1 MTAYAPPPVL
11 PPNRRVRKRKTAV
24 EVAAPMET
32 MVSSPAVAPR
42 VVGTAS
48 ILNDRT
54 RAALGVLL
62 SVAVALGCVYGLV
75 RYTRKSP
82 RFMVTSVEVEGT
94 VHTTASDLA
103 KIGGLQI
110 GVNVFTIDVEAARAR
125 ILSDPWIEKATIQR
139 RLPGTIRVEVGE
151 RDAFAM
157 LALGQKMYLVTR
169 QGEIFKRALP
179 GDPSD
184 LPTVTGLMPDLVA
197 RDRPGA
203 VGLIKRALDLVGEYE
218 RTPPAK
224 TLPVQEVHMHDD
236 GALSLV
242 VGKDPIILRMGRG
255 PYRQTVEQ
263 AAKVLAEVPRRG
275 VQASVVFLDNEAH
288 PERVVVRMR

>member
-1 MTAYAPPPVL
+1 MLVPV
-11 PPNRRVRKRKTAV
+11 AV
-24 EVAAPMET
+24 EPVA
-32 MVSSPAVAPR
+32 
-42 VVGTAS
+42 GTATV
-48 ILNDRT
+48 LGERA

-62 SVAVALGCVYGLV
+62 TVAVALGCVYGLV

-82 RFMVTSVEVEGT
+82 RFAVTSVEVEGT

-103 KIGGLQI
+103 RLGGLTV
-110 GVNVFTIDVEAARAR
+110 GVNVFTVDVEAARAR
-125 ILSDPWIEKATIQR
+125 ILSDPWIEKATIAR
-139 RLPGTIRVEVGE
+139 RLPGTIHVEVGE

-157 LALGQKMYLVTR
+157 LALGQHLYLVTR

-184 LPTVTGLMPDLVA
+184 LPTVTGLMVDLVA
-197 RDRPGA
+197 RDRAGA

-218 RTPPAK
+218 RTPPGR
-224 TLPVQEVHMHDD
+224 TLPVQEVHIHDD

-242 VGKDPIILRMGRG
+242 VGKDPIVLRMGRG

-275 VQASVVFLDNEAH
+275 AQAAVVFLDNEAH